1 MLASIHPLGER
12 GRRQRWGVTVAA
24 YVAGTVL
31 AATALG
37 GVLGWTGGELRL
49 PAPAMATGS
58 VVALVSVVGLAFDLR
73 VGGLSLPTVHRQ
85 VDEEWLDEYRGWVYG
100 AGFGVQLGLGVVTVV
115 NSFTV
120 YLTLILA
127 ALSGS
132 AAAGAAIGAT
142 FGAVRG
148 VTILASAD
156 VRDPDRLR
164 RLHRRLAAWG
174 PASKGLAVGVQGL
187 VAVGGLAA
195 VVAR

>member
-164 RLHRRLAAWG
+164 RLHRRQAAWG